1 MKEEKNIFK
10 DQTLTPTK
18 KKKNTGKIRENGG
31 KKQIKTDKF

>member
-18 KKKNTGKIRENGG
+18 KKKKIQEKYEKMEVRN
-31 KKQIKTDKF
+31 K